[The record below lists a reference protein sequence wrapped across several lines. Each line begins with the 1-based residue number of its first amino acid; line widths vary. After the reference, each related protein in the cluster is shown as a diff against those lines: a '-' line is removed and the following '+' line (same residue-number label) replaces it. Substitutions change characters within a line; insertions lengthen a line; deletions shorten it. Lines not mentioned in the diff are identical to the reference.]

1 MQKRCPHRSH
11 PDRAGHSGVPK
22 PMSRSPRKSQESRA
36 RVGRLVVEASL
47 PSPIELGDAD
57 EWRILLLLHGI
68 PIDYLRLPSPG
79 YTIGDARVED
89 VVLRRRAHSQL
100 AYQNFIDRLRQR
112 LGAPRPHPKEQTCS
126 VIVCTHRRSSYLPDL
141 LGALSKLEP
150 SADEI
155 IVVDNDPG
163 DSDCRFEVEAAGATY
178 LREDR
183 GGLDHARNAG
193 LSRARCDLVAFT
205 DDDCVPAPGWLAR
218 LPELFDDPAV
228 GAVTGPA
235 FAYKLETSSQVR
247 FEDSGGFRRG
257 MNSRVW
263 DWTSLPP
270 PAAGRAGAGA
280 NMIFRRDLLVE
291 LGEVFPP
298 ELDAG
303 TPTQSGGDM
312 YALYKVL
319 RSGRRV
325 VYDPGT
331 YVFHQHRR
339 DLEALRKAFW
349 GYGVGLSAT
358 LTKLLVEERELGAVA
373 SWLWLWRQFMH
384 ALGARALGSAD
395 STDLQ
400 NAWDYLRGGFAGPV
414 LWRRALKQACAVPAP
429 PPNAAPVI
437 GIAQD
442 PYHASRATTLSE
454 TEQAPKHGPPA
465 AAMSQ
470 PAPAVSV
477 VIPTTDRPDSLR
489 RCLEALTLQAKGAP
503 SFEVVV
509 VDDGR
514 SSLPLAPMPTK
525 GLNVR
530 WMKTGGNGAGAA
542 RNAGA
547 GAARGGVLL
556 FLDDD
561 LVPSPD
567 LLAMHLRRHV
577 AVGRER
583 VVIGYSPPRPSSPTL
598 ASLAASLWWEDHFR
612 AKKAS
617 VALTFTHVLS
627 GNASVSKAA
636 FERVGGFDEALGRF
650 RREDWEWGIR
660 ALSDGLEAVY
670 EPRAVAAHEFTLKTR
685 QLLDGAYRE
694 GRGDSILLGRFP
706 FAAASLPFARPKL
719 RRGFG
724 QPVRKLAAAVLSYPP
739 AVPFVVRGLD
749 ALEWINARHLWV
761 DGMSAARRACYLRG
775 FEDGGQRGSGE
786 RSSSRILS
794 VELNSEMPINA
805 PTVAAPEIEL
815 RVKGPIACRFNP
827 SEGSWDGS
835 VAVQAA
841 HMLAGRW
848 WSRLDLVPPDIA
860 DKPDLCGVAVVLGPA
875 RLVSDELQAGPL
887 RAAGAEVHLVDGA
900 DGNHWPV
907 IDEAV
912 RACSEWVV
920 AVPLPGARLEPYGL
934 AYALSALEGDRTAAA
949 AVWGLPPEDVSPSA
963 VLLASRRTH
972 PRPYTFST
980 RAAHCLLVRKE
991 AFEKV
996 GGFRAWTGLLAPHGP
1011 AAELLERLLDA
1022 GYVVASCAIPG
1033 IDIATRSPAAIAG
1046 REGPLA
1052 RVRGGLTARRAA
1064 SMGIAPGALFYAR
1077 HGLIPLLRTAYRG
1090 IRHPKRSRQSL
1101 REAAHLVIGSLIGWR
1116 EAARESPELADHLPF
1131 SHQMPDEREA
1141 QRMNHRMQGPDS

>member
-1 MQKRCPHRSH
+1 
-11 PDRAGHSGVPK
+11 
-22 PMSRSPRKSQESRA
+22 MSPI

-79 YTIGDARVED
+79 YNMGDARVED
-89 VVLRRRAHSQL
+89 VVLRRRAHSEL
-100 AYQNFIDRLRQR
+100 AYQNLIDRLRER
-112 LGAPRPHPKEQTCS
+112 LGAPRPHPKEQSCS
-126 VIVCTHRRSSYLPDL
+126 VIVCTHRRSAYLPDL

-163 DSDCRFEVEAAGATY
+163 DSDCRFEVEAAGAMY
-178 LREDR
+178 LREDQQ
-183 GGLDHARNAG
+183 GLDHARNAG

-205 DDDCVPAPGWLAR
+205 DDDCVPPPGWLAR

-228 GAVTGPA
+228 GAATGPA
-235 FAYKLETSSQVR
+235 FAYKLETSSQIR

-257 MNSRVW
+257 MSSQVW

-270 PAAGRAGAGA
+270 HAAGRAGAGA
-280 NMIFRRDLLVE
+280 NMIFRRHLLLE

-325 VYDPGT
+325 VYDTGT
-331 YVFHQHRR
+331 YVFHQHRP

-384 ALGARALGSAD
+384 VLGARALGSAD

-454 TEQAPKHGPPA
+454 TEQAPELGPPA
-465 AAMSQ
+465 AAMSE
-470 PAPAVSV
+470 PDPAVSV
-477 VIPTTDRPDSLR
+477 VIPSADRPDSLR

-670 EPRAVAAHEFTLKTR
+670 EPGAVALHEFSLSTHELIDAAR
-685 QLLDGAYRE
+685 RE
-694 GRGDSILLGRFP
+694 GRGDAIVLKRFP
-706 FAAASLPFARPKL
+706 FAAASLPVAHPKL
-719 RRGFG
+719 RRTLRHAI
-724 QPVRKLAAAVLSYPP
+724 PKLAAAVLSYQA

-749 ALEWINARHLWV
+749 VLEWANARHLWLL
-761 DGMSAARRACYLRG
+761 GMSAARRASYLRG
-775 FEDGGQRGSGE
+775 FEDGEQRGSAS
-786 RSSSRILS
+786 RSGSPFLPIELSSKS
-794 VELNSEMPINA
+794 PIVA
-805 PTVAAPEIEL
+805 PVVAAPEVEL
-815 RVKGPIACRFNP
+815 RVKGPVACRFNLL
-827 SEGSWDGS
+827 EGSWDGS
-835 VAVQAA
+835 MAVQAA
-841 HMLAGRW
+841 HQLEGRW
-848 WSRLDLVPPDIA
+848 WSRLGLLPREGVEQPN
-860 DKPDLCGVAVVLGPA
+860 LRGVAVVLGPA
-875 RLVSDELQAGPL
+875 RLVSDERQVRPL
-887 RAAGAEVHLVDGA
+887 MAAGAEVLVVDGPEG
-900 DGNHWPV
+900 DHWPAV
-907 IDEAV
+907 DEAM
-912 RACSEWVV
+912 RTCSERVI
-920 AVPLPGARLEPYGL
+920 AVPLPGARLEPLGL
-934 AYALSALEGDRTAAA
+934 AFALSGLGGHRTAAV
-949 AVWGLPPEDVSPSA
+949 AVWGLPPEDDLASA
-963 VLLASRRTH
+963 VSLVSRRTH

-980 RAAHCLLVRKE
+980 RRAHCLLVRRE

-996 GGFRAWTGLLAPHGP
+996 GGFSVWAGQLAPNGP
-1011 AAELLERLLDA
+1011 SAELLERLLDA

-1033 IDIATRSPAAIAG
+1033 VDIATRSPAAIANRGG
-1046 REGPLA
+1046 RLA

-1064 SMGIAPGALFYAR
+1064 SMGIGPGTLFYAR
-1077 HGLIPLLRTAYRG
+1077 YGLLPLMRTLYRAVRRPQG
-1090 IRHPKRSRQSL
+1090 GENL

-1116 EAARESPELADHLPF
+1116 QAAQESPGLCSGRTRVPRRCTRRTVLQEI
-1131 SHQMPDEREA
+1131 
-1141 QRMNHRMQGPDS
+1141 QGPAR